1 MTIDLRLFD
10 VAAEENSQPQSEISQ
25 PQTEKSRSEAENTQP
40 QTENSH
46 SEAENSDLQT
56 LTPEQEFQTRLREL
70 RAQRV
75 MQEQK
80 ILELAAQRYGVAKGD
95 IAALERAVSEDMQ
108 YRRQNSDMAARLNVW
123 RAQSAGVR
131 ELYPDFDLNKSL
143 SDRRFFSLVY
153 RGIDLKTAYE
163 ITHRDEI
170 ISAAMAYAVREM
182 KRRAAPNASA
192 ADRPREGA
200 LSSSAGI
207 PDAGAK
213 TLSRKQRGELIR
225 RAERGER
232 VTL

>member
-10 VAAEENSQPQSEISQ
+10 ETAEENSQPQSEISQ
-25 PQTEKSRSEAENTQP
+25 PQTEKSRSKAENTQP

-56 LTPEQEFQTRLREL
+56 LTHEQEFQTRLREL
-70 RAQRV
+70 RAQRI

-123 RAQSAGVR
+123 RAQSKAVR

-143 SDRRFFSLVY
+143 SDRGFFSLVY
-153 RGIDLKTAYE
+153 RGLDLK
-163 ITHRDEI
+163 IG
-170 ISAAMAYAVREM
+170 
-182 KRRAAPNASA
+182 RASC
-192 ADRPREGA
+192 R
-200 LSSSAGI
+200 
-207 PDAGAK
+207 
-213 TLSRKQRGELIR
+213 
-225 RAERGER
+225 ER
-232 VTL
+232 V

>member
-25 PQTEKSRSEAENTQP
+25 PQTEKSRSKAENTQP

-80 ILELAAQRYGVAKGD
+80 ILELASQRYGVAKGD

-192 ADRPREGA
+192 ARPREGA

-232 VTL
+232 ITL